1 MGGLPEFVTVKEVGP
16 RDGLQNEAEQIPTEI
31 KVEWMNLLSEAGYSS
46 IEFSSFVHPKWIPQ
60 LKDAKQVAQQM
71 TRNPNITYA
80 ALVPNRKGL
89 EAALEADIDEVAV
102 FMSASE
108 THNLKN
114 INKTIEDTFPVL
126 KEVIEE
132 AKHHNKRVR
141 GYVSTVFGCPYEGE
155 VRISQVLQVCQQL
168 IDMGVDEISLGD
180 TIGVADPLQVE
191 QFLKTIEGKMDFSRL
206 AMHFHNTHG
215 MALANTLVSLKLG
228 ITIFDSS
235 LGGLG
240 GCPYAK
246 GASGNLATDDL
257 VHMLHKM
264 GIQTGIH
271 ETKLKEA
278 ALFIQQAI
286 QKELPSHQMQ
296 IYNRMDQGEGC

>member
-1 MGGLPEFVTVKEVGP
+1 MNGLPEFVTVKEVGP
-16 RDGLQNEAEQIPTEI
+16 RDGLQNEAEHIPTEF
-31 KVEWMNLLSEAGYSS
+31 KVEWMDLLSEAGYSS

-60 LKDAKQVAQQM
+60 LKDAKQVAEQM

-80 ALVPNRKGL
+80 ALVPNKKGL

-114 INKTIEDTFPVL
+114 INKTIQDTFPVL
-126 KEVIEE
+126 KEVIQE

-155 VRISQVLQVCQQL
+155 VPISQVLHVCQQL

-191 QFLKTIEGKMDFSRL
+191 QFLKTIEGKMDFNRL

-215 MALANTLVSLKLG
+215 MALANTLVSLKHG

-264 GIQTGIH
+264 GIQTGIR